1 VTREDDQR
9 REDLAATSES
19 IHDDARQLARV
30 EDEKHGLEV
39 GDSRLVGLS
48 KEAERLAGN
57 VARKSRVERALSE
70 GRTAT
75 EAEAEA
81 GHPEGPLD

>member
-1 VTREDDQR
+1 VSRADDQR
-9 REDLAATSES
+9 QEDLAATSES

-30 EDEKHGLEV
+30 EDEKHGLDV
-39 GDSRLVGLS
+39 GDSRLVPLS
-48 KEAERLAGN
+48 KEAERLADN

-75 EAEAEA
+75 DADAEA
-81 GHPEGPLD
+81 GRPEGPLD